1 MTDRTH
7 RIHELAAL
15 AGVTVKTLRH
25 YDRVGLLQP
34 HRTAARYRLYTEA
47 ERSRLQQI
55 LALRSLGLPLRR
67 IRDLLAP
74 GAPPLHQALHQQRQV
89 LQAQRRLLER
99 TIRALEAAEGMLEA
113 SPERASDV
121 LRTLLEVTGMADS
134 IDEMRKYYSDDVW
147 DAWRQHYED
156 WPSPAWR
163 ALYRDIIQ
171 ALDAPHPP
179 DPTSAEAQALG
190 ERWLILDRGETRVG
204 AIRAGMRQAW
214 ADREHW
220 PDALRAQLTEHRVD
234 RALTFINIVLWERW
248 DAERLARERAGD
260 LAPARV
266 SDARRDLYRDCA
278 AALATGQGAAAA
290 PELVAR
296 WRAILDEECG
306 GDEEIAR
313 EQVRAWRGRREWAP
327 GLLRYTASCYEM
339 DATTWLQVA
348 DFIES
353 ALDRPAG

>member
-1 MTDRTH
+1 M
-7 RIHELAAL
+7 
-15 AGVTVKTLRH
+15 
-25 YDRVGLLQP
+25 
-34 HRTAARYRLYTEA
+34 
-47 ERSRLQQI
+47 
-55 LALRSLGLPLRR
+55 
-67 IRDLLAP
+67 
-74 GAPPLHQALHQQRQV
+74 
-89 LQAQRRLLER
+89 
-99 TIRALEAAEGMLEA
+99 
-113 SPERASDV
+113 
-121 LRTLLEVTGMADS
+121 
-134 IDEMRKYYSDDVW
+134 
-147 DAWRQHYED
+147 
-156 WPSPAWR
+156 
-163 ALYRDIIQ
+163 
-171 ALDAPHPP
+171 
-179 DPTSAEAQALG
+179 
-190 ERWLILDRGETRVG
+190 G

-266 SDARRDLYRDCA
+266 SDARRDLSRDCA
-278 AALATGQGAAAA
+278 AALASSQGAAAA

-313 EQVRAWRGRREWAP
+313 EQIRAWRGRREWAP